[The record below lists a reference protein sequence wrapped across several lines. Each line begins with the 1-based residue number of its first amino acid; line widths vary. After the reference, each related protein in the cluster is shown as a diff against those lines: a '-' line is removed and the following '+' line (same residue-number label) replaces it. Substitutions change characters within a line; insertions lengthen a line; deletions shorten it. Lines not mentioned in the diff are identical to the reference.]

1 MIDRAAII
9 DCDHSNCGETARRTR
24 ERVFPT
30 AINQR
35 ESIDFQRKTYVLPIV
50 TIFHTF
56 VRDATY
62 LQPNLMVESV
72 TLFRLM

>member
-1 MIDRAAII
+1 MIN
-9 DCDHSNCGETARRTR
+9 CDHSNCGETARCAPEAPLFRIDKR
-24 ERVFPT
+24 QKAP
-30 AINQR
+30 
-35 ESIDFQRKTYVLPIV
+35 DFQRETYLLPIA

-56 VRDATY
+56 VRDVTY